1 MTALPGA
8 VIRYAR
14 KAADG
19 HRLESLTS
27 SPRSKQRIE
36 AADGRPLSLG

>member
-14 KAADG
+14 KAPDG
-19 HRLESLTS
+19 QRLDSLTS
-27 SPRSKQRIE
+27 SAAVEAVYCPRQRT
-36 AADGRPLSLG
+36 AVR